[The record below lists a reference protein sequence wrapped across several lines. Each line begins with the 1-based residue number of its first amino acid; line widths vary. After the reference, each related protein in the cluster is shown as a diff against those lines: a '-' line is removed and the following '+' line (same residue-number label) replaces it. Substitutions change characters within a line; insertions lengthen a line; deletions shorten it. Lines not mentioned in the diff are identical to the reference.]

1 MLYGCC
7 EPGGFEDRPGFIV
20 FRFHLKR
27 FFMLAYRHA
36 FHAGNHADVLKHIV
50 FTALLR
56 YMNGKDKPYRVIDT
70 HAGAGG
76 YALKSGYAQKKGE
89 FETGVTRV
97 LAAVFKPTPEA
108 PQDDLTP
115 SGSLAQTNRSGG
127 GGAEQATPEL
137 VLDYI
142 ERVRQFNPA
151 GRLDQY
157 PGSPAFAQML
167 LRSQD
172 QLRLYELHPT
182 DYKILAS
189 YVQGTRGAMVHHADG
204 FKGLQAE
211 LPPSS
216 RRALVLID
224 PSYELDADYVQLVA
238 ALRDAIMRFANGVYM
253 VWYPLVSAVAA
264 AELPRRLTALAPKSW
279 LHLRMNVKLPDEQ
292 GYGLMGSGVF
302 VINPPYTLHEQM
314 QTVLPWL
321 TSTLAQYKGAHFRLD
336 QRAI

>member
-1 MLYGCC
+1 
-7 EPGGFEDRPGFIV
+7 
-20 FRFHLKR
+20 
-27 FFMLAYRHA
+27 MLAYRHA

-50 FTALLR
+50 FMALLR
-56 YMNGKDKPYRVIDT
+56 YMNGKDKSYRVIDT

-76 YALKSGYAQKKGE
+76 YALKSRYAQKKGE
-89 FETGVTRV
+89 FEDGVVRV
-97 LAAVFKPTPEA
+97 LAAE
-108 PQDDLTP
+108 Q
-115 SGSLAQTNRSGG
+115 
-127 GGAEQATPEL
+127 GAPEL

-189 YVQGTRGAMVHHADG
+189 YADGTRGTLVHHSDG
-204 FKGLQAE
+204 FNGLKAE

-216 RRALVLID
+216 RRALVFID
-224 PSYELDADYVQLVA
+224 PSYELDGDYVQLIA
-238 ALRDAIMRFANGVYM
+238 ALRDAITRFANGVYM
-253 VWYPLVSAVAA
+253 VWYPLVSALAA
-264 AELPRRLTALAPKSW
+264 VELPRRLTPLAPKGW
-279 LHLRMNVKLPDEQ
+279 LHVRMNVQLPDEQ
-292 GYGLMGSGVF
+292 GFGLMGSGVF
-302 VINPPYTLHEQM
+302 IINPPYTLHEQL
-314 QTVLPWL
+314 QTVMPWL

-336 QRAI
+336 QRVV